1 MNVTRSSQVG
11 KEWLI
16 LLDVSRNLTLDT
28 TKNNQETILLTF
40 VPTPI
45 GNIGD
50 ISLRAIEV
58 LKEADVLLCEDTR
71 VTKKLLHILQERYD
85 FTPKENQEFIS
96 LHSHNEQHFV
106 EKLQSEFFEQNVVYV
121 SDAGMPGISDPGQVL
136 VSYCIEHNI
145 TYDVLP
151 GANALLTAFVASGF
165 VETKMVFL
173 GFLDHKGKSREAGL
187 QEALFNGYTTIL
199 YESPHRLEKLLK
211 EIDKID
217 QERKI
222 FLAKEL
228 TKKYQTYMHGTAGEL
243 LQKLDGSIKGEWVV
257 VLEAGKQHNTSAITQ
272 EDVLELDIPL
282 KAKAK
287 LIAKITQE
295 NTKTCYQRLLKL

>member
-1 MNVTRSSQVG
+1 M
-11 KEWLI
+11 
-16 LLDVSRNLTLDT
+16 
-28 TKNNQETILLTF
+28 LTF

-50 ISLRAIEV
+50 ISLRAIEA
-58 LKEADVLLCEDTR
+58 LKGADVLLCEDTR

-85 FTPKENQEFIS
+85 FTPKHNQEFIS

-106 EKLQSEFFEQNVVYV
+106 EQLQSDFFEQNVVYV
-121 SDAGMPGISDPGQVL
+121 SDAGMPGISDPGAVL
-136 VSYCIEHNI
+136 VNYCIEHAI
-145 TYDVLP
+145 AYDILP
-151 GANALLTAFVASGF
+151 GANALLTAYVASGF
-165 VETKMVFL
+165 VDTKMLFL

-187 QEALFNGYTTIL
+187 HEALFNGYTTIL
-199 YESPHRLEKLLK
+199 YEAPHRLVKLLN
-211 EIDKID
+211 EIKKID
-217 QERKI
+217 NERQI

-228 TKKYQTYMHGTAGEL
+228 TKRYQTYYRGTAEKLLEEL
-243 LQKLDGSIKGEWVV
+243 GSAIKGEWVV
-257 VLEAGKQHNTSAITQ
+257 VVEAGAKQNSSAIT
-272 EDVLELDIPL
+272 EADILALEIPL